1 MTGLWVIGKA
11 QLAPNCALGRCHHE
25 NLVLSFTQM
34 NRPVPSPRSSGKQ
47 GQDSALRIVCQ
58 LSDLYIHI
66 YIHIIQL
73 SQYTH
78 SRKSDYL
85 KLQCDKVRYSQTIL
99 KYVSEPLQSQSTLKL
114 FTLLVISYKLAF
126 RRKTV
131 ISLLTEL
138 AF

>member
-1 MTGLWVIGKA
+1 MTGLWVVGKA
-11 QLAPNCALGRCHHE
+11 QLAPNWAQERCHHE
-25 NLVLSFTQM
+25 NLVLSFTQR
-34 NRPVPSPRSSGKQ
+34 NRPVPSPRSSGEQ
-47 GQDSALRIVCQ
+47 RQDSALRLVCQ
-58 LSDLYIHI
+58 LSDLHTH
-66 YIHIIQL
+66 IHIIKL

-78 SRKSDYL
+78 SRKSDYS

-99 KYVSEPLQSQSTLKL
+99 KYVFEPLQSQSTLKL

-126 RRKTV
+126 RHKTV